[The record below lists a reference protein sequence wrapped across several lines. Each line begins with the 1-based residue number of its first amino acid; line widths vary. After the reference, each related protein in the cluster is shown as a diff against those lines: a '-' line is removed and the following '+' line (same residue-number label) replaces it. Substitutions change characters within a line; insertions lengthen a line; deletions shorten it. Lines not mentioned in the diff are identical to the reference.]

1 MNTNLKTTSVQF
13 SGRTLIVSEATLR
26 MSVRMLEM
34 AQAATAQVESN
45 PEISPVEAHFLIEV
59 YPRLA
64 ACTTAEDG
72 EPLPTP
78 DEFLD
83 GKDLETNEWYV
94 AVGRLSPH
102 WFPDVS
108 MPEEEVKKKRTR
120 SKRGVR
126 PAV

>member
-26 MSVRMLEM
+26 MNVRMLEM

-72 EPLPTP
+72 GPLPTP

-108 MPEEEVKKKRTR
+108 MPEEEGKKNEN
-120 SKRGVR
+120 S
-126 PAV
+126 

>member
-1 MNTNLKTTSVQF
+1 MSINLKTSSVQF

-26 MSVRMLEM
+26 MNVRMLEM
-34 AQAATAQVESN
+34 AQEATAQLESN
-45 PEISPVEAHFLIEV
+45 AEMSVVEAHFRIEV

-72 EPLPTP
+72 GPLPTP

-83 GKDLETNEWYV
+83 GKDLETNQWYV
-94 AVGRLSPH
+94 AAGQRNPH

-108 MPEEEVKKKRTR
+108 MPEEDVKKKRTR